1 MKRTDKLFEVFEAR
15 FRCGFGASGGEVLQV
30 GTEGLGGGF
39 DGAAGPIR
47 GFEEEV
53 NTQKTT

>member
-39 DGAAGPIR
+39 DGLWCRYEGLR
-47 GFEEEV
+47 
-53 NTQKTT
+53 KR